1 MKRFLSILFLQLF
14 LLNVHTAGAA
24 GMQQPQ
30 VTADTTINE
39 AEEDEA
45 IEDILKKR
53 TPPPKEK
60 VQYFSQVTK
69 YGFKNLFA
77 KYNYNPLLPYS
88 SQINPNAE
96 SYMQDYLNA
105 HSKSLLQMK
114 NWGQP
119 YFNLIDNILS
129 QYGLPRELKYVAV
142 IESNLKTG
150 ATSWVGAAGPWQFM
164 PETARQ
170 YGLVVNGYIDERRD
184 YIKSTHAAA
193 RYLLNSYKVYHDWL
207 LVLASYNGGLGNV
220 NKAIRNSGS
229 KNFWSL
235 QYYLPGESRNY
246 VKKFIATHYV
256 MEGSGG
262 VTTAGGSFNPSFD
275 IGGGANPYDIK
286 PNLTDEEKEFATTQ
300 SITGKFNSLIISKN
314 LAMDIVTFN
323 RYNPDFDNMMSLNG
337 NYDLRLPSDKMQLF
351 LANKYVILNECV
363 QLLLGDSPEPPQN
376 QPTTYPSPKKKK
388 RKDYSSTFIIADA
401 FNRLSS
407 YSNTGLLL

>member
-1 MKRFLSILFLQLF
+1 MKQFLSILFLLT
-14 LLNVHTAGAA
+14 LLHTAQA
-24 GMQQPQ
+24 GSSMEMQQPKI
-30 VTADTTINE
+30 TADTAIINE
-39 AEEDEA
+39 REEDEA

-53 TPPPKEK
+53 TPPPEK
-60 VQYFSQVTK
+60 VVYVSQVTK

-88 SQINPNAE
+88 SQVNPNAE
-96 SYMQDYLNA
+96 SYMQDYLAA

-170 YGLVVNGYIDERRD
+170 YGLVVNGFIDERRD

-193 RYLLNSYKVYHDWL
+193 RYLLNSYKIYHDWL
-207 LVLASYNGGLGNV
+207 LVLASYNGGMGNV
-220 NKAIRNSGS
+220 NKAMRNSGS

-256 MEGSGG
+256 MEGAGG
-262 VTTAGGSFNPSFD
+262 VTTQGTGGSFNPG
-275 IGGGANPYDIK
+275 IQMGGGANPYDIK
-286 PNLTDEEKEFATTQ
+286 PNLTDEEREFASTQ
-300 SITGKFNSLIISKN
+300 SITGKFNSVVISKN
-314 LAMDIVTFN
+314 LTMDIVTFN
-323 RYNPDFDNMMSLNG
+323 RYNPDFDNMMSING

-351 LANKYVILNECV
+351 IANKYVILNECV
-363 QLLLGDSPEPPQN
+363 QLLLGDNPEPPAN
-376 QPTTYPSPKKKK
+376 QSTTYPSYKKVK
-388 RKDYSSTFIIADA
+388 RKSK
-401 FNRLSS
+401 
-407 YSNTGLLL
+407 

>member
-1 MKRFLSILFLQLF
+1 MKQLLSIFFLQFF
-14 LLNVHTAGAA
+14 LLTVHTAVAT
-24 GMQQPQ
+24 GMQLPQ
-30 VTADTTINE
+30 LTTDTTITNE
-39 AEEDEA
+39 VEEA

-88 SQINPNAE
+88 SQVNPNAE

-164 PETARQ
+164 PQTARE
-170 YGLVVNGYIDERRD
+170 YGLVVNAYVDERRD

-262 VTTAGGSFNPSFD
+262 ATTQATGGSFNPGFD
-275 IGGGANPYDIK
+275 ISGGGANSFDIK
-286 PNLTDEEKEFATTQ
+286 PNLTEEEKEFATTQ

-314 LAMDIVTFN
+314 LSMDIVTFN
-323 RYNPDFDNMMSLNG
+323 RYNPGFDNLMSING

-351 LANKYVILNECV
+351 LANKYSILNECV
-363 QLLLGDSPEPPQN
+363 QLLLGNSPEPPPN
-376 QPTTYPSPKKKK
+376 QSTTYPSPKKGK
-388 RKDYSSTFIIADA
+388 RKTK
-401 FNRLSS
+401 
-407 YSNTGLLL
+407 